1 MQDTCSFAVSAPS
14 ADRVGRRSAALWWSL
29 AVALLLLVA
38 PATAEAGRI
47 RYTVA
52 PGDSLLGIALEYDVT
67 VAELRRWN
75 RLDGDAIFVGQELTI
90 HTRSAAGERR
100 QITYRVRSGDSGLA
114 IARRHG
120 VTGRE
125 LARWNPRV
133 DIDRLRPGQSL
144 AIYVTEASDS
154 GAAGDPSGGR
164 LRGGLVLESGA
175 GYRVRDASRA
185 YGTLS
190 TINAIR
196 VGVSRVVARYID
208 APTVVVQDLS
218 FERGGR
224 MPPHAS
230 HQNGLDA
237 DISYYQLGAELES
250 SYRAITPDEMDAKLQ
265 WYLFR
270 TWIDQGLVDYIF
282 VNYELQ
288 QPLYEYAQ
296 ARGATTEQLETWFQY
311 PSRSRRGIIR
321 HEPGHD
327 DHFHVRFRNVE

>member
-29 AVALLLLVA
+29 AVALVLLVA
-38 PATAEAGRI
+38 PATAEAGRV

-144 AIYVTEASDS
+144 TIYVTEASDS

-208 APTVVVQDLS
+208 APTVVVHDLS

-270 TWIDQGLVDYIF
+270 TWIDQGLVEYIF